1 MNLFL
6 GQLNQLWG
14 EPTNSEDLNLNNP
27 IGAVCTDTRKLKKG
41 DFFIPLI
48 GDNYNGH
55 AFLNDAY
62 EKGAQAAVVSL
73 SSGFKVPSKLVH
85 WKVADTLHSYQQLG
99 LLNRQLL
106 NIPVVAITGSV
117 GKTTT
122 REMIRSALSS
132 LGEILSTKD
141 NNNNDIG
148 VPKTLLL
155 GRSHH
160 AAAVIEMGM
169 RGPGEIQRLSCCT
182 HPDIAVIT
190 NIGNAHIGRLGSRSE
205 IAKAKCE
212 ITQCLNPKG
221 VVIIPAYD
229 PLLEETLRKYWSG
242 RIVRIALIDGS
253 AKSTYLVSESI
264 RNSSLTP
271 DLVGTLDGIK
281 RNSLVVDNKA
291 FRLPLEGAHN
301 AINFLLTLA
310 VARELNVSRKSLES
324 ISVPSL
330 TGRNRRVK
338 LGNINVF
345 DETYNSSPESVK
357 ASLDLLIREPGRHFA
372 VLGTMYEL
380 GEHSLYFHRHIAEY
394 CSELRLD
401 GLVIVSEGRNGEEMY
416 KAAREIQNVEI
427 VSKSEDAINI
437 LKYWLKKDDN
447 LLLKGSRKV
456 FLERLLPLL
465 KKI

>member
-14 EPTNSEDLNLNNP
+14 DPINLEDTNFNKPLGP
-27 IGAVCTDTRKLKKG
+27 ICTDTRELKKG

-48 GDNYNGH
+48 GNNFNGH
-55 AFLNDAY
+55 AFLEDACM
-62 EKGAQAAVVSL
+62 KGAQGALVALNTSFDIPNKL
-73 SSGFKVPSKLVH
+73 ACWKVP
-85 WKVADTLHSYQQLG
+85 DTLRSFQQLG
-99 LLNRQLL
+99 LLNRKLL
-106 NIPVVAITGSV
+106 DFPVVAITGSV

-155 GRSHH
+155 GRAHH

-169 RGPGEIQRLSCCT
+169 RGPGEIERLSCCT

-190 NIGNAHIGRLGSRSE
+190 NIGNAHIGRLGSRSA

-212 ITQCLNPKG
+212 ITKCLNPKG

-229 PLLEETLRKYWSG
+229 PLLEETLRKTWSG
-242 RIVRIALIDGS
+242 RITRVALIDS
-253 AKSTYLVSESI
+253 LSTSSSFTSDSKG
-264 RNSSLTP
+264 NSSLLP
-271 DLVGTLDGIK
+271 SFVG
-281 RNSLVVDNKA
+281 SLNLAKTSLTVENRV

-301 AINFLLTLA
+301 AINFLLTLS
-310 VARELNVSRKSLES
+310 VAHELNVPWESLES
-324 ISVPSL
+324 ITCESL
-330 TGRNRRVK
+330 IGRNRMLR
-338 LGNINVF
+338 LGKINVL

-357 ASLDLLIREPGRHFA
+357 ASLDLLFHQKGRHFA
-372 VLGTMYEL
+372 VLGTMHEL
-380 GEHSLYFHRHIAEY
+380 GKYSLYFHRQIVKY
-394 CSELRLD
+394 CSELKLD
-401 GLVIVSEGRNGEEMY
+401 GLVIVSEGRIADEMF
-416 KAAREIQNVEI
+416 KEANEIPNVQI
-427 VSKSEDAINI
+427 VTKSEDVIQI
-437 LKYWLKKDDN
+437 LKVWLKEEDN

-456 FLERLLPLL
+456 YLEKLLPLI
-465 KKI
+465 KEI